1 MRNNK
6 TWFSWSTSFHY
17 FRLKYNNLET
27 KLTVSSRK
35 NKWQRFPFQM
45 VLIKE
50 SSPLQYIKTK
60 VRWRFRQ
67 ILWPSQN
74 TWTLMQATWFCFY
87 LPDIRSL
94 IRSEKGYNRIL
105 LINFRIRDAGRTR
118 GALVPPPPIFL
129 NFPPSLN
136 NRCETDWMRICAGPP
151 RSRKNECLLPNLK
164 FLVIYIA

>member
-118 GALVPPPPIFL
+118 GALVPPPPYFWTFL
-129 NFPPSLN
+129 HLWII
-136 NRCETDWMRICAGPP
+136 DVKRIGCAYALVLQDPG
-151 RSRKNECLLPNLK
+151 KMNVFCLTSS
-164 FLVIYIA
+164 F